1 MLTMTDANNP
11 AGTAES
17 PLESVPWR
25 KVASVAGLVLLVAV
39 VLPFVIYAVPQVVG
53 ADHSYVVLSGSM
65 EPTISAGDVII
76 VNSVA
81 ASQIEQGDV
90 ITYGGERPT
99 THRVV
104 GVTQQDG
111 GPAFRTQG
119 DANEDP
125 DPGVVPASEVKGK
138 VMSIGGALFVI
149 PYVGYVIQFANT
161 SIGFALLFVVPF
173 VLLVITELW
182 DIVLSAGDSEDTT
195 TDGDPES
202 DVATDDSHSADG
214 SVETEPSVPVV
225 QAEPAESQTESDGG
239 LTFRAFELKL
249 GLMVLVGFVAYSGW
263 VSYTTTEIW
272 AFGVTGSVAT
282 ALLLL
287 SGLYL
292 FGGSAPN
299 EGAGAADGQARVPAG
314 TGVDPRL
321 TEANPPQSGED
332 TPPDTEGVADSSP
345 VEFVRDPA
353 EAPVDAP
360 ASAPGGESTKGEG
373 DD

>member
-1 MLTMTDANNP
+1 MTDANNP
-11 AGTAES
+11 AGTTES

-25 KVASVAGLVLLVAV
+25 KVASVAGLVLLVVV

-119 DANEDP
+119 DANENP

-138 VMSIGGALFVI
+138 VMTLGGALFVI
-149 PYVGYVIQFANT
+149 PYVGYVIQFVNT
-161 SIGFALLFVVPF
+161 SIGFTLLFVIPF
-173 VLLVITELW
+173 TLLVLLELRDVIFRSET
-182 DIVLSAGDSEDTT
+182 SSDSDPA
-195 TDGDPES
+195 DGGGE
-202 DVATDDSHSADG
+202 ATDDGHTTEKTVAAESTADG
-214 SVETEPSVPVV
+214 GME
-225 QAEPAESQTESDGG
+225 ESGGG
-239 LTFRAFELKL
+239 LTFSARELQL
-249 GLMVLVGFVAYSGW
+249 GLTILVAFVAYSVW
-263 VSYTTTEIW
+263 VSYATTEVW
-272 AFGVTGSVAT
+272 ALAVAGSTAVAF
-282 ALLLL
+282 LLLA
-287 SGLYL
+287 GLYL
-292 FGGSAPN
+292 FGGSAPDENDDEADDGPGTPASVNPRLN
-299 EGAGAADGQARVPAG
+299 EAG
-314 TGVDPRL
+314 TSQP
-321 TEANPPQSGED
+321 SGD
-332 TPPDTEGVADSSP
+332 MASSAEGVADPGP
-345 VEFVRDPA
+345 VEFVRDPGA
-353 EAPVDAP
+353 EVLDGSAT
-360 ASAPGGESTKGEG
+360 ASGGESTKGES